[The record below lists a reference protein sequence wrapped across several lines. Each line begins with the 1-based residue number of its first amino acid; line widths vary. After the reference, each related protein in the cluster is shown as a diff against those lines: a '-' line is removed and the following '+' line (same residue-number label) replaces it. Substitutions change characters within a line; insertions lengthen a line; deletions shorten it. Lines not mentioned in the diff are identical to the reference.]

1 MFSYQGSFLL
11 FFSSDSFY
19 ILSKSFLFV
28 KNFFNF
34 FQSYLVAFQQQAY
47 LYYHKLFRLSRIFSI
62 LFLCR
67 FSRISLNSLSF
78 SFSLVKNFFILFRH
92 FSVVFQ
98 LVKIPF
104 LNSVLNKRRRRDL
117 NPRAATNDLLPFQ
130 GSPFGQLGYFS
141 KSGEGGIRTHAP
153 FRTNGFQD
161 RLVMTTSIPLKIPNC
176 RFQQTIKLYRICDV
190 DYSIIVLYEMSTL
203 FYYFFRYFFIFLQ
216 FIKNMYYLPK
226 KASAIT
232 RSSGVVIL
240 IFSYFPVKTCTS

>member
-1 MFSYQGSFLL
+1 MQGVF
-11 FFSSDSFY
+11 
-19 ILSKSFLFV
+19 
-28 KNFFNF
+28 
-34 FQSYLVAFQQQAY
+34 
-47 LYYHKLFRLSRIFSI
+47 RIFSI

-130 GSPFGQLGYFS
+130 GSPFSQLGYFS
-141 KSGEGGIRTHAP
+141 KNGEGGIRTHAP

-161 RLVMTTSIPLKIPNC
+161 RLVMTTSIPLHIYNSENRLIELPLCNVRYDITC
-176 RFQQTIKLYRICDV
+176 TFP
-190 DYSIIVLYEMSTL
+190 MSRP
-203 FYYFFRYFFIFLQ
+203 YFIFYR
-216 FIKNMYYLPK
+216 F
-226 KASAIT
+226 
-232 RSSGVVIL
+232 
-240 IFSYFPVKTCTS
+240 FCFFP

>member
-19 ILSKSFLFV
+19 ILSKAFLFV

-161 RLVMTTSIPLKIPNC
+161 RLVMTASISL
-176 RFQQTIKLYRICDV
+176 QTCF
-190 DYSIIVLYEMSTL
+190 SIIQDKKRFVKSFFNL
-203 FYYFFRYFFIFLQ
+203 FFL
-216 FIKNMYYLPK
+216 
-226 KASAIT
+226 
-232 RSSGVVIL
+232 V
-240 IFSYFPVKTCTS
+240 FSYFLAVHQQLSYNIMAGSICQHFFYIFSKTFSGSFSDPSKHSKMP

>member
-1 MFSYQGSFLL
+1 MSIVQLSRFFLL

-19 ILSKSFLFV
+19 ILSKAFLFV

-47 LYYHKLFRLSRIFSI
+47 LYYHKLFHLSRFFSI

-78 SFSLVKNFFILFRH
+78 SLSLVKNFFILFRH

-141 KSGEGGIRTHAP
+141 IKNGEGGIRTHAP

-161 RLVMTTSIPLKIPNC
+161 RLVMTTSIPL
-176 RFQQTIKLYRICDV
+176 QDT
-190 DYSIIVLYEMSTL
+190 
-203 FYYFFRYFFIFLQ
+203 
-216 FIKNMYYLPK
+216 
-226 KASAIT
+226 
-232 RSSGVVIL
+232 
-240 IFSYFPVKTCTS
+240 

>member
-1 MFSYQGSFLL
+1 MSIVQLSRFFFCCSFQATAFIFYQKPFSLSRTFLT
-11 FFSSDSFY
+11 FFKA
-19 ILSKSFLFV
+19 IWLL
-28 KNFFNF
+28 
-34 FQSYLVAFQQQAY
+34 FQQQAY

-130 GSPFGQLGYFS
+130 GAPSASLGTSPRAERVGFEPTRPFGQTVF
-141 KSGEGGIRTHAP
+141 KT
-153 FRTNGFQD
+153 
-161 RLVMTTSIPLKIPNC
+161 
-176 RFQQTIKLYRICDV
+176 
-190 DYSIIVLYEMSTL
+190 
-203 FYYFFRYFFIFLQ
+203 
-216 FIKNMYYLPK
+216 
-226 KASAIT
+226 AS
-232 RSSGVVIL
+232 L
-240 IFSYFPVKTCTS
+240 

>member
-1 MFSYQGSFLL
+1 MNFSLKEIFKGCCCLLFSYQGSFLL

-19 ILSKSFLFV
+19 ILSKAFLFV

-78 SFSLVKNFFILFRH
+78 SLSLVKNFFILFRH

-161 RLVMTTSIPLKIPNC
+161 RLVMTTSIPL
-176 RFQQTIKLYRICDV
+176 QDT
-190 DYSIIVLYEMSTL
+190 
-203 FYYFFRYFFIFLQ
+203 
-216 FIKNMYYLPK
+216 
-226 KASAIT
+226 
-232 RSSGVVIL
+232 
-240 IFSYFPVKTCTS
+240 

>member
-1 MFSYQGSFLL
+1 MVCLKTVLKNLLLKKFSRVVVVYCSVIKVLFCCSFQATAFIFYQKPFSLSRTFLTFFKAIWLL
-11 FFSSDSFY
+11 FSNKLIYIIISFF
-19 ILSKSFLFV
+19 ICQDF
-28 KNFFNF
+28 
-34 FQSYLVAFQQQAY
+34 
-47 LYYHKLFRLSRIFSI
+47 FSI

-78 SFSLVKNFFILFRH
+78 SLSLVKNFFILFRH

-161 RLVMTTSIPLKIPNC
+161 RLVMTTSIPL
-176 RFQQTIKLYRICDV
+176 QDT
-190 DYSIIVLYEMSTL
+190 
-203 FYYFFRYFFIFLQ
+203 
-216 FIKNMYYLPK
+216 
-226 KASAIT
+226 
-232 RSSGVVIL
+232 
-240 IFSYFPVKTCTS
+240 

>member
-19 ILSKSFLFV
+19 ILSKAFLFV

-117 NPRAATNDLLPFQ
+117 NPRAGHPTYTLSRGTSSASCVHLRNCYNILSYLPF
-130 GSPFGQLGYFS
+130 
-141 KSGEGGIRTHAP
+141 
-153 FRTNGFQD
+153 
-161 RLVMTTSIPLKIPNC
+161 
-176 RFQQTIKLYRICDV
+176 RIN
-190 DYSIIVLYEMSTL
+190 T
-203 FYYFFRYFFIFLQ
+203 
-216 FIKNMYYLPK
+216 
-226 KASAIT
+226 
-232 RSSGVVIL
+232 
-240 IFSYFPVKTCTS
+240 

>member
-1 MFSYQGSFLL
+1 MNFSLKEIFKGCCCLLFSYQGSFLL

-19 ILSKSFLFV
+19 ILSKAFLFV

-47 LYYHKLFRLSRIFSI
+47 LYYHKLFHLSRFFSI

-78 SFSLVKNFFILFRH
+78 SLSLVKNFFILFRH

-130 GSPFGQLGYFS
+130 GSPFNHLG
-141 KSGEGGIRTHAP
+141 
-153 FRTNGFQD
+153 
-161 RLVMTTSIPLKIPNC
+161 TSAWLIHKQI
-176 RFQQTIKLYRICDV
+176 FICKG
-190 DYSIIVLYEMSTL
+190 SL
-203 FYYFFRYFFIFLQ
+203 FC
-216 FIKNMYYLPK
+216 LP
-226 KASAIT
+226 
-232 RSSGVVIL
+232 
-240 IFSYFPVKTCTS
+240 

>member
-1 MFSYQGSFLL
+1 MS

-19 ILSKSFLFV
+19 ILSKAFLFV

-141 KSGEGGIRTHAP
+141 KLPYLLSSSDIY
-153 FRTNGFQD
+153 
-161 RLVMTTSIPLKIPNC
+161 LC
-176 RFQQTIKLYRICDV
+176 RSQRQ
-190 DYSIIVLYEMSTL
+190 
-203 FYYFFRYFFIFLQ
+203 
-216 FIKNMYYLPK
+216 
-226 KASAIT
+226 
-232 RSSGVVIL
+232 VIL
-240 IFSYFPVKTCTS
+240 YLVSFMLSSTFLTFFKKFLFCI

>member
-1 MFSYQGSFLL
+1 MNFSLKEIFKGCCCLLFSYQGSFLL

-19 ILSKSFLFV
+19 ILSKAFLFV
-28 KNFFNF
+28 KNF
-34 FQSYLVAFQQQAY
+34 
-47 LYYHKLFRLSRIFSI
+47 SI
-62 LFLCR
+62 LFLLCR

-78 SFSLVKNFFILFRH
+78 SLSFVKNLFVLFRH

-161 RLVMTTSIPLKIPNC
+161 RLVMTTSIPL
-176 RFQQTIKLYRICDV
+176 QDT
-190 DYSIIVLYEMSTL
+190 
-203 FYYFFRYFFIFLQ
+203 
-216 FIKNMYYLPK
+216 
-226 KASAIT
+226 
-232 RSSGVVIL
+232 
-240 IFSYFPVKTCTS
+240 

>member
-1 MFSYQGSFLL
+1 MFWFVLNRSLNFSLKEIFKGCCCLLFSYQGSFLL

-19 ILSKSFLFV
+19 ILSKAFLFV

-161 RLVMTTSIPLKIPNC
+161 RLVMTASISLHVVLFVSINRRLVHIITLPSLCQHLFSKNLK
-176 RFQQTIKLYRICDV
+176 
-190 DYSIIVLYEMSTL
+190 
-203 FYYFFRYFFIFLQ
+203 Q
-216 FIKNMYYLPK
+216 FSDP
-226 KASAIT
+226 
-232 RSSGVVIL
+232 
-240 IFSYFPVKTCTS
+240 PEW

>member
-1 MFSYQGSFLL
+1 MFNYQGSFCCSFQATAFIFYQKLFSLSRTFLTFFKAIWLL
-11 FFSSDSFY
+11 FSNKLIYIIISFF
-19 ILSKSFLFV
+19 ICQELFNSFL
-28 KNFFNF
+28 
-34 FQSYLVAFQQQAY
+34 
-47 LYYHKLFRLSRIFSI
+47 
-62 LFLCR
+62 LCR

-78 SFSLVKNFFILFRH
+78 SLSFVKNLFVLFRH

-161 RLVMTTSIPLKIPNC
+161 RLVMTTSIPL
-176 RFQQTIKLYRICDV
+176 QDT
-190 DYSIIVLYEMSTL
+190 
-203 FYYFFRYFFIFLQ
+203 
-216 FIKNMYYLPK
+216 
-226 KASAIT
+226 
-232 RSSGVVIL
+232 
-240 IFSYFPVKTCTS
+240 